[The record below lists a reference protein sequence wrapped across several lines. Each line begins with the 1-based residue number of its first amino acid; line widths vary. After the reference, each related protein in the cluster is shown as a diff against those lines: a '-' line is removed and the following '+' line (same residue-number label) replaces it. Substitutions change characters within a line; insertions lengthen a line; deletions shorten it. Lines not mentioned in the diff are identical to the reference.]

1 MASVVASALA
11 ILAACPL
18 LASATHEYP
27 DCANGPL
34 KNNSVCDTSLPAKV
48 RAQAFVDALTFHEKI
63 NITNNWSPGVE
74 RLGIKP
80 YNWWGEALHG
90 LANAPGTF
98 FNDSGEW
105 SYATSF
111 PQPITMAA
119 AFDDAMIYAV
129 ADVISTEARA
139 YNNANMAGL
148 DFWTPN
154 INPFRDPRWGRG
166 QEVPSESS
174 YVVRRYVENYVT
186 AMQGGRQPKYYKTL
200 ATAKHLAGYDMEFW
214 QGNTR
219 YGFDAIINDHDM
231 ASYYMQPFVQAA
243 RDTKVASIVSYDG
256 LPISEWI
263 SNESQM
269 CAYNAVNGVPQCA
282 DKFLIDTVL
291 RGHWNWTA
299 DENYIVT
306 DCTSV
311 QNIFT
316 DHFYTDTRQQ
326 TVSAAISSG
335 ADLECGWYFP
345 TFLES
350 TVQQGLLDEA
360 DIDRSLL
367 RMYTALTK
375 SGYFDPPDHP
385 WRSLGWEDVSTPDAE
400 ALALRSAEEGLV
412 LLKND
417 GTLPITIP
425 EDRNYT
431 ILMSGGWI
439 NATSQLQ
446 GIYAGPARTIVSP
459 WMALNN
465 VSNVNIEVV
474 AWYESPLQRVNEVKP
489 DLILWVDATSE
500 GAEETT
506 DRNTLHWDRMQ
517 PDGVL
522 IAASSGIP
530 TIVAHMGEQ
539 VDDTSFFED
548 PNISA
553 VIWGGYP
560 GMFGGTAL
568 INLILG
574 VVSPAGRMP
583 ITQYPESYADQVPM
597 TDMEMRPNNATG
609 NPGRTYKWY
618 DGAVVEFGFGLH
630 YTNFS
635 ANTIPATEEEE
646 KPTFNIQSL
655 IATCDQTSLTH
666 IEHCPFRPSAS
677 SVSTLSVNITNTG
690 SLHASDFVTLAFVSG
705 EFGPLPR
712 PRKSLV
718 AYQRLF
724 GIAPGTS
731 QTAALNVTLGSLA
744 RHDENGDQILF
755 PGSYRFEIDV
765 PAQSVWEF
773 ELEGEEVILDAW
785 PRKRNNGTVGQAG
798 S

>member
-1 MASVVASALA
+1 MASLIASSLAVLVVY
-11 ILAACPL
+11 PL

-27 DCANGPL
+27 DCKNGPL
-34 KNNSVCDTSLPAKV
+34 ANNSVCDTTLPARQ
-48 RAQAFVDALTFHEKI
+48 RAQAFVDALTFEEKI

-90 LANAPGTF
+90 LASAPGTN

-119 AFDDAMIYAV
+119 AFDDALIYAI
-129 ADVISTEARA
+129 AEVISTEARA

-166 QEVPSESS
+166 QETPGEDN
-174 YVVRRYVENYVT
+174 YVVKRYIENYVT
-186 AMQGGRQPKYYKTL
+186 AMQGGRSPEHYKTI
-200 ATAKHLAGYDMEFW
+200 ATCKHYTAYDMEFW

-219 YGFDAIINDHDM
+219 YGFDAIVSDHDLS
-231 ASYYMQPFVQAA
+231 SYYMQPFVQCA
-243 RDTKVASIVSYDG
+243 RDTKVASI
-256 LPISEWI
+256 
-263 SNESQM
+263 M

-282 DKFLIDTVL
+282 DEYMIDTVL

-316 DHFYTDTRQQ
+316 DHEYTDTRQQ
-326 TVSAAISSG
+326 TVSAAIKSG
-335 ADLECGWYFP
+335 ADLECGYYFP

-350 TVQQGLLDEA
+350 TVEQGLLDEA
-360 DIDRSLL
+360 DIDQSLL
-367 RMYTALTK
+367 RLYTALTK
-375 SGYFDPPDHP
+375 SGYFDPPEHP
-385 WRSLGWEDVSTPDAE
+385 WRSLGWEDVATEAAE

-417 GTLPITIP
+417 GTLPIAIP

-446 GIYAGPARTIVSP
+446 GIYAGPARTLVSP

-474 AWYESPLQRVNEVKP
+474 AWYESPLRRAKEVQP
-489 DLILWVDATSE
+489 DLILYIDATNE

-506 DRNTLHWDRMQ
+506 DRNTLHWDYMQ
-517 PDGVL
+517 PDGAL
-522 IAASSGIP
+522 IAASTGIP
-530 TIVAHMGEQ
+530 TVVAHMGEQ
-539 VDDTSFFED
+539 VDDSVFFEN

-560 GMFGGTAL
+560 GMFGGQAL
-568 INLILG
+568 VNLLLG
-574 VVSPAGRMP
+574 KISPAARMP
-583 ITQYPESYADQVPM
+583 ITQYPEAYARQVPM
-597 TDMEMRPNNATG
+597 TDMNMRPDNTTG

-618 DGAVVEFGFGLH
+618 DDAVVEFGFGLH
-630 YTNFS
+630 YTNFTT
-635 ANTIPATEEEE
+635 AIAVPEEAT
-646 KPTFNIQSL
+646 FDIQSL
-655 IATCDQTSLTH
+655 IDACDQSAYNHVEL
-666 IEHCPFRPSAS
+666 CPFLPSSDS
-677 SVSTLSVNITNTG
+677 SISLSINVTNTG
-690 SLHASDFVTLAFVSG
+690 ARSSDFVTLAFVAG
-705 EFGPLPR
+705 EFGPIPR

-724 GIAPGTS
+724 KLDPSASQIA
-731 QTAALNVTLGSLA
+731 QLNITLGSLA
-744 RHDENGDQILF
+744 RHDESGNQILY

-765 PAQSVWEF
+765 PAQDSWEF
-773 ELEGEEVILDAW
+773 ELTGSEVVLDRW
-785 PRKRNNGTVGQAG
+785 PQKQNGTYR
-798 S
+798 

>member
-1 MASVVASALA
+1 MTSFIAST
-11 ILAACPL
+11 LAALVVCPL

-27 DCANGPL
+27 DCESGPL
-34 KNNSVCDTSLPAKV
+34 ASNAVCNTTLPARE
-48 RAQAFVDALTFHEKI
+48 RAQAFIDALTFEEKI

-74 RLGIKP
+74 RLGISP

-90 LANAPGTF
+90 LASAPGTN

-119 AFDDAMIYAV
+119 AFDDDLIYAV
-129 ADVISTEARA
+129 ADIISTEARA

-166 QEVPSESS
+166 QETPGEDT
-174 YVVRRYVENYVT
+174 YVVRRYIENYVT
-186 AMQGGRQPKYYKTL
+186 AMQGGHNLQHYKTI
-200 ATAKHLAGYDMEFW
+200 ATCKHYSAYDMEFW

-219 YGFDAIINDHDM
+219 YGFDAIVSNHDLS
-231 ASYYMQPFVQAA
+231 SYYMQPFVQCA
-243 RDTKVASIVSYDG
+243 RDTKVASI
-256 LPISEWI
+256 
-263 SNESQM
+263 M
-269 CAYNAVNGVPQCA
+269 CSYNAVNGVPQCA
-282 DKFLIDTVL
+282 DEYMIETVL

-316 DHFYTDTRQQ
+316 DHEYTDTRQQ
-326 TVSAAISSG
+326 TVAAAIKSG
-335 ADLECGWYFP
+335 ADLECGFYFP

-385 WRSLGWEDVSTPDAE
+385 WRSLGWEDVATDAAE
-400 ALALRSAEEGLV
+400 TLALKSAEEGLV

-417 GTLPITIP
+417 GTLPITIS

-431 ILMSGGWI
+431 ILMFGSWI

-446 GIYAGPARTIVSP
+446 GIYAGPARTLVSP

-465 VSNVNIEVV
+465 VSNVNIQV
-474 AWYESPLQRVNEVKP
+474 AEWYESPLKRVDEVQP
-489 DLILWVDATSE
+489 DLILYIGATNE

-506 DRNTLHWDRMQ
+506 DRNT
-517 PDGVL
+517 
-522 IAASSGIP
+522 GIP
-530 TIVAHMGEQ
+530 TVVAHMGEQ
-539 VDDTSFFED
+539 VDDSVFFNE

-568 INLILG
+568 VNLLLG
-574 VVSPAGRMP
+574 TISPAGRMP
-583 ITQYPESYADQVPM
+583 ITQYPESYAKQVSM
-597 TDMEMRPNNATG
+597 TDMNMRPDNKTG

-635 ANTIPATEEEE
+635 SRIAAPSATS
-646 KPTFNIQSL
+646 FDIQSL
-655 IATCDQTSLTH
+655 IDSCDQSSVNHVEL
-666 IEHCPFRPSAS
+666 CPFLPSS
-677 SVSTLSVNITNTG
+677 SSPSSLAVNVTNTG
-690 SLHASDFVTLAFVSG
+690 ARGSDFVTLAFVAG

-724 GIAPGTS
+724 GLDPSAS
-731 QTAALNVTLGSLA
+731 QVARLNVTLGSLS
-744 RHDENGDQILF
+744 RHDEEGNQILY
-755 PGSYRFEIDV
+755 PGKYRFEVDV
-765 PAQSVWEF
+765 PVQSAWEF
-773 ELEGEEVILDAW
+773 ELTGNEVVLDRW
-785 PRKRNNGTVGQAG
+785 PQRGNGTHA
-798 S
+798 

>member
-1 MASVVASALA
+1 MSSFLAPTLAVLALW
-11 ILAACPL
+11 PL
-18 LASATHEYP
+18 LTSATHEYP
-27 DCANGPL
+27 DCENGPL
-34 KNNSVCDTSLPAKV
+34 SNKTVCDSNLPARV

-74 RLGIKP
+74 RLGIAP

-98 FNDSGEW
+98 FNESGEW

-119 AFDDAMIYAV
+119 AFDDDMIYAV

-166 QEVPSESS
+166 QETPGEDT
-174 YVVRRYVENYVT
+174 YVVKRYIENYVT
-186 AMQGGRQPKYYKTL
+186 AMQGGAKPEHYKTI
-200 ATAKHLAGYDMEFW
+200 ATCKHYTAYDMEFW
-214 QGNTR
+214 EGNTR
-219 YGFDAIINDHDM
+219 YGFDAIVNDHDM
-231 ASYYMQPFVQAA
+231 SSYYMQPFVQCA
-243 RDTKVASIVSYDG
+243 RDTKVASI
-256 LPISEWI
+256 
-263 SNESQM
+263 M
-269 CAYNAVNGVPQCA
+269 CAYNSVNGVPQCA
-282 DKFLIDTVL
+282 DDYMIDTVL

-316 DHFYTDTRQQ
+316 DHMYTDTRQQ
-326 TVSAAISSG
+326 AVAAAVNSG
-335 ADLECGWYFP
+335 ADLECGYYYP

-360 DIDRSLL
+360 AIDRSIL

-375 SGYFDPPDHP
+375 SGYFDPPEHP
-385 WRSLGWEDVSTPDAE
+385 WRSLGWEDVSTDAAE
-400 ALALRSAEEGLV
+400 ALALKSAEEGLV

-431 ILMSGGWI
+431 ILMTGGWI

-446 GIYAGPARTIVSP
+446 GIYAGPARTLISP

-465 VSNVNIEVV
+465 ISNVNIETV
-474 AWYESPLQRVNEVKP
+474 AWYESPLKRVNEVQP
-489 DLILWVDATSE
+489 DLVLWVDATNE

-517 PDGVL
+517 PDGAL
-522 IAASSGIP
+522 IAASTGIP
-530 TIVAHMGEQ
+530 TVVAHMGEQ
-539 VDDTSFFED
+539 VDDSIFFNN

-568 INLILG
+568 INLLLG
-574 VVSPAGRMP
+574 TINPAGRMP
-583 ITQYPESYADQVPM
+583 ITQYPEAYAEQVPM
-597 TDMEMRPNNATG
+597 TDMGMRPDNVTG
-609 NPGRTYKWY
+609 NPGRTYRWY
-618 DGAVVEFGFGLH
+618 DDAVVEFGFGLH
-630 YTNFS
+630 YTNFTAS
-635 ANTIPATEEEE
+635 IAGSSNASFST
-646 KPTFNIQSL
+646 QSL
-655 IATCDQTSLTH
+655 IDACDQSAVNHVEL
-666 IEHCPFRPSAS
+666 CPFSLSNETS
-677 SVSTLSVNITNTG
+677 SLSVNVTNTG
-690 SLHASDFVTLAFVSG
+690 ARSSDFVALAFVAG
-705 EFGPLPR
+705 EFGPVPR

-724 GIAPGTS
+724 GIEPKAS
-731 QTAALNVTLGSLA
+731 QVAQLNVTLGSLA
-744 RHDENGDQILF
+744 RHDESGNQILY
-755 PGSYRFEIDV
+755 PGTYRFEVDV
-765 PAQSVWEF
+765 PAQDSWGF
-773 ELEGEEVILDAW
+773 ELTGDEIVLDRW
-785 PRKRNNGTVGQAG
+785 PQKQNRAMR
-798 S
+798 